1 MYVRSAEGSRAAIA
15 ERQKKFI
22 CFVAPTF
29 GLREGLRQRGLGLFL
44 FRRELHWPLLHILN
58 THRAPIHA
66 HEAVSMLRRLA
77 HRVVH
82 SEFAQRAPECK
93 RKQAVPATS
102 QKKGT
107 PSGVPNGATR
117 PITCSAASEL

>member
-44 FRRELHWPLLHILN
+44 VLPSIPRVRRPRTSAVAVL
-58 THRAPIHA
+58 APPWVTLMPCLRHSLSLA
-66 HEAVSMLRRLA
+66 DGTFWAAVRERC
-77 HRVVH
+77 R
-82 SEFAQRAPECK
+82 
-93 RKQAVPATS
+93 
-102 QKKGT
+102 
-107 PSGVPNGATR
+107 
-117 PITCSAASEL
+117 